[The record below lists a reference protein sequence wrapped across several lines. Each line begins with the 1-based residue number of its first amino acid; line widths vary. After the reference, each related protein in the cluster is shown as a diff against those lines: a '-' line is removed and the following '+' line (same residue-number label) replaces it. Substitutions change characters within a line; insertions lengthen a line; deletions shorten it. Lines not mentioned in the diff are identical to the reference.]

1 MSRRQRPRRG
11 ILLLIVLSLLVLFVL
26 IGVTFVVVAD
36 RHVRDAKIA
45 ARQNTTGDDPIKES
59 DNALMRV
66 LRGPADTQNVIY
78 RHSVLGDLYGVREV
92 PLKGLI
98 VSATPTAARPFVDHF
113 IEIRVT
119 FDPTQ
124 VPTPADLER
133 LRFDMAGRIFSY
145 LDQSG
150 RVFSSRIVKYP
161 AQNDL
166 TRFYVHPFE
175 NDARPRGNETFLI
188 NGKPFDGTGYGYN
201 PADNDLSRPGLTL
214 AAGVDPIPAA
224 LMPFNNFVNPLPL
237 TNSTN
242 SDDLDESWDAADYQN
257 AFLARLPTTPSQF
270 TNPADPLLPSF
281 HQPYLINYW
290 LRNTDLGADPATV
303 WQNWLANPQLLRTLT
318 ARPLPLDHPQ
328 FTGSN
333 PAFSLNA
340 WRLPPTQPPLNL
352 PPSLDGNNDGLVDL
366 PLISGPWDVDNDN
379 DGIADSVWVD
389 LGDRVK
395 MAPDGRLYKP
405 LYAILCVDM
414 DGRLNLNAHGSH
426 YAAMQVPLTDTNHY
440 ATDDGAL
447 PDVLLGQGYGPA
459 EIRLDFALPQNVFR
473 RIIPPATTV
482 GATPFPGRYGVDNVP
497 GFPRR
502 SSPLSLLHEWGMPQ
516 FFTNQAPTYGS
527 LCQTPLDPRG
537 MRGVYLDFNGQPR
550 FHYPNTDGSYLA
562 APVDSELIDD
572 PYESDL
578 FTPQADDA
586 FYTVNDLEQMLRLA
600 DLEDYSNRLLLAL
613 NAMQS
618 PLMQTTLLRRF
629 TTHSFDIPAPPAAV
643 TGNAD
648 PQSLAQLVRSRLIS
662 AGITDVTQQTR
673 QIQLLVPSELRSG
686 YKMDLNRLLG
696 NGKDDNNNGVVD
708 DPAELLSNHEELMW
722 NTTDVYGRFV
732 DMDDPNFAD
741 QYLDDARSIPNV
753 QFSRQVF
760 ARHLYCM
767 AMFLLDNTFSVT
779 GNPADNE
786 ETSRRIAQWAINVV
800 DFRDPDS
807 IMTPFEYDANPFNS
821 DGWSVDDNFATNDR
835 APTQDQITRND
846 AATARP
852 DRRIVWGMERP
863 ELLIT
868 ESLAF
873 HNRGVRDTDEDD
885 RSDNDLEAEPLPG
898 DQSTKRFPEGNR
910 SAPAG
915 LPVAQPDKD
924 LDQFRVP
931 QGSLFL
937 ELYATGNSTWNNPNV
952 PNELYSPVPGGSGAN
967 THGVDLGR
975 VVAGSPV
982 WRVYFT
988 RVPWNANGSNSV
1000 VWTNNIERQALIEP
1014 VLPPALATA
1023 TRATRYPND
1032 EPVGINLPNW
1042 NGIPTPTFDTEF
1054 DRIMVFTPQPPPP
1067 AARESVL
1074 RDYHYYYR
1082 RTGYY
1087 EPGGIIPP
1095 PSGVPAVLEP
1105 GRYAIIG
1112 PRTHTVVGS
1121 EHEENDVQTL
1131 NRSVQ
1136 EFILNSQDLPTYQ
1149 AGRVKFFH
1157 KVGNSTNLPNAR
1169 PVEPLVLI
1177 AAADPPVAG
1186 GIGTNPWNN
1195 RERTAPTG
1203 IGINISEPVPGPR
1216 YYQEPSTGAGPLA
1229 TARLYPDANYNTI
1242 PDVPF
1247 DIAPNL
1253 PLTRVTGSDQNQNGN
1268 PDPIPFQHMRQG
1280 THPYFAVALLQR
1292 LADPTRGFN
1301 EITNPYITVDTQ
1313 PLDLTVFNGEDDEE
1327 PDDWDNANNQISDEP
1342 YDVRPMQAGR
1352 VNSDSLQDFRGRE
1365 RGPQT
1370 GTTDIVW
1377 DSQSRWGQNQPLVAA
1392 ADAVYVNRRPIV
1404 SLGELNVTSYGP
1416 PRAAP
1421 VAYLGSPVR
1430 PFRWLTWNNRPFA
1443 NPLELTMVPSSAPW
1457 RLVHEQFPPGGN
1469 VDTYGEFN
1477 AGFPYLLNFFYD
1489 ENGSPQSN
1497 LAGLFDFVTTP
1508 SPYVGTQ
1515 HWLGRNFPA
1524 PADLRAFR
1532 DPFNKTP
1539 QFREPGKVNLNT
1551 VSDDDVWQA
1560 VRGER
1565 NLGTSW
1571 ADLQESLSGVTNA
1584 NNPRPAYVSNPFRA
1598 ASNAKMMPPFST
1610 RNRSSTDATLLRQ
1623 EAGGT
1628 DMLFESPAGRAFNNS
1643 TTNPYFRYQRMMR
1656 LSNLTTT
1663 HSNVYAIW
1671 ITTGYFE
1678 VLPWNNGVPDA
1689 VHPDGYQLGKE
1700 MGSDTGQPT
1709 RHRAFYII
1717 DRSIPVAFEPGQN
1730 HNIDKTIL
1738 LRRHIE

>member
-26 IGVTFVVVAD
+26 IGVTFIVVAD

-59 DNALMRV
+59 DNALMRI
-66 LRGPADTQNVIY
+66 LRGPADTRSALY
-78 RHSVLGDLYGVREV
+78 RHSLLGDLYGMREV
-92 PLKGLI
+92 PMKGAI
-98 VSATPTAARPFVDHF
+98 VTATPPAANPFVDHF
-113 IEIRVT
+113 IEIRVNYAFNPPQFT
-119 FDPTQ
+119 L
-124 VPTPADLER
+124 ADVER
-133 LRFDMAGRIFSY
+133 LRYDMVGRVFSY
-145 LDQSG
+145 LDRSG
-150 RVFSSRIVKYP
+150 RVFSSRIVKFP

-175 NDARPRGNETFLI
+175 NDSRPLGGETFLI
-188 NGKPFDGTGYGYN
+188 NAKPFDGTGYGYN
-201 PADNDLSRPGLTL
+201 PTDNTLSHPGLTL
-214 AAGVDPIPAA
+214 GSGNSVPAA
-224 LMPFNNFVNPLPL
+224 LMPFNTFVLDANLPID
-237 TNSTN
+237 NSSVN
-242 SDDLDESWDAADYQN
+242 DLDESWDAADYQN
-257 AFLARLPTTPSQF
+257 AFLARVPVTPSPR
-270 TNPADPLLPSF
+270 TNGADPLLPSF

-303 WQNWLANPQLLRTLT
+303 WQSWMANPQLLRTLT
-318 ARPLPLDHPQ
+318 ARPLPMDHPL

-333 PAFSLNA
+333 PAFSADL
-340 WRLPPTQPPLNL
+340 WRVPPTQPPFNL
-352 PPSLDGNNDGLVDL
+352 PPSLDQTNDGLADI
-366 PLISGPWDVDNDN
+366 PLVSGPWDVDNDN

-405 LYAILCVDM
+405 LYAVLCVDM

-426 YAAMQVPLTDTNHY
+426 YAALQVPLTDPSHF
-440 ATDDGAL
+440 ATTTGVL
-447 PDVLLGQGYGPA
+447 TDVLLGQGYGPA
-459 EIRLDFALPQNVFR
+459 EIRLDFALPANVFQ
-473 RIIPPATTV
+473 RIVPPIGG
-482 GATPFPGRYGVDNVP
+482 GAVPLPGRYGADNLP
-497 GFPRR
+497 GVARR
-502 SSPLSLLHEWGMPQ
+502 SSPLSFMHEWGIPE
-516 FFTNQAPTYGS
+516 FFQTQAATYGS

-550 FHYPNTDGSYLA
+550 FHYPNTDGTYMV
-562 APVDSELIDD
+562 APNDSEWIDD
-572 PYESDL
+572 PYESNL
-578 FTPQADDA
+578 ITPQADDA
-586 FYTVNDLEQMLRLA
+586 LYTVNDLEQMLRLP
-600 DLEDYSNRLLLAL
+600 DFEDYSNRLLIAL
-613 NAMQS
+613 NATQS
-618 PLMQTTLLRRF
+618 PLMQTNLLRRF

-648 PQSLAQLVRSRLIS
+648 PRSLAQLVRQRLTT
-662 AGITDVTQQTR
+662 AGMTDVNQLNR
-673 QIQLLVPSELRSG
+673 QIQLIVPTELRYG
-686 YKMDLNRLLG
+686 QKMDLNRLLG
-696 NGKDDNNNGVVD
+696 NGKDDNSNGVVD
-708 DPAELLSNHEELMW
+708 DPIELLSNHEELMW
-722 NTTDVYGRFV
+722 NTTDIYGRFV
-732 DMDDPNFAD
+732 DMDDPNFRD
-741 QYLDDARSIPNV
+741 QYLDNTQTVPNV

-779 GNPADNE
+779 GNASGNE
-786 ETSRRIAQWAINVV
+786 ETARRVAQWAVNVV

-807 IMTPFEYDANPFNS
+807 IMTPFEYDVNPFNL

-835 APTQDQITRND
+835 APSQDQITRND
-846 AATARP
+846 AATPSP

-873 HNRGVRDTDEDD
+873 HNKGLRDTDEDD
-885 RSDNDLEAEPLPG
+885 RSDDDAEDQPLPG
-898 DQSTKRFPEGNR
+898 EQSTKRYPEGNR
-910 SAPAG
+910 PNPQG

-952 PNELYSPVPGGSGAN
+952 PAEIYSPVPGGSGAN

-975 VVAGSPV
+975 MIDGSPV

-988 RVPWNANGSNSV
+988 RVPWDVNGNNNV
-1000 VWTNNIERQALIEP
+1000 NWTNNIERQALIEP
-1014 VLPPALATA
+1014 VLPAALATA
-1023 TRATRYPND
+1023 NRTATYPND

-1042 NGIPTPTFDTEF
+1042 NGIPTPTVDPEF
-1054 DRIMVFTPQPPPP
+1054 DRILLFTTQPPAP
-1067 AARESVL
+1067 ASRETVFQN
-1074 RDYHYYYR
+1074 YHYFYR

-1087 EPGGIIPP
+1087 EPGGISPP
-1095 PSGVPAVLEP
+1095 PSGVAAVLEP
-1105 GRYAIIG
+1105 GRYAVIG
-1112 PRTHTVVGS
+1112 PRTHTVIGS
-1121 EHEENDVQTL
+1121 QHELNDRDTL
-1131 NRSVQ
+1131 DRSDQ
-1136 EFILNSQDLPTYQ
+1136 ELILNSQDLPIFQ
-1149 AGRVKFFH
+1149 AGRQKFYH
-1157 KVGNSTNLPNAR
+1157 KIANPATIPNAR

-1177 AAADPPVAG
+1177 AAADPPAVG
-1186 GIGTNPWNN
+1186 GPNPWNN
-1195 RERTAPTG
+1195 RDRTAPTG

-1216 YYQEPSTGAGPLA
+1216 YYQEPSTSAGPLA
-1229 TARLYPDANYNTI
+1229 TARLYPDSYYNSI

-1253 PLTRVTGSDQNQNGN
+1253 PLTRVTGQGQNG
-1268 PDPIPFQHMRQG
+1268 DAIPFQHLRQG

-1313 PLDLTVFNGEDDEE
+1313 PLDLTVFNGDDDEQPDGWDQGQNPVSME
-1327 PDDWDNANNQISDEP
+1327 PF
-1342 YDVRPMQAGR
+1342 DVRPLQANT
-1352 VNSDSLQDFRGRE
+1352 VNSNSLQDFRGRE
-1365 RGPQT
+1365 RGQQ
-1370 GTTDIVW
+1370 GNITDIIW
-1377 DSQSRWGQNQPLVAA
+1377 DSQSHLGQNANLVAA
-1392 ADAVYVNRRPIV
+1392 ADVVYVNRRPITT
-1404 SLGELNVTSYGP
+1404 LGELNVTSYGP
-1416 PRAAP
+1416 IQSTPAQ
-1421 VAYLGSPVR
+1421 YIGSPTT
-1430 PFRWLTWNNRPFA
+1430 PFRWITWNNRPFA
-1443 NPLELTMVPSSAPW
+1443 NALELTMVPSSAPW
-1457 RLVHEQFPPGGN
+1457 RLVHEQIPAGNN
-1469 VDTYGEFN
+1469 VDVYSEFN
-1477 AGFPYLLNFFYD
+1477 AGYPYLMNFFFD
-1489 ENGSPQSN
+1489 QNGTAQSN

-1515 HWLGRNFPA
+1515 RWLSRYFSDPA
-1524 PADLRAFR
+1524 NDLRAFR
-1532 DPFNKTP
+1532 APFNKAP
-1539 QFREPGKVNLNT
+1539 LYREPGKVNLNT
-1551 VSDDDVWQA
+1551 IPDDDVWQA

-1571 ADLQESLSGVTNA
+1571 ADMQQSLSGASNA
-1584 NNPRPAYVSNPFRA
+1584 NDPRPAYVSNPFRA
-1598 ASNAKMMPPFST
+1598 GSSAKMMPPFST
-1610 RNRSSTDATLLRQ
+1610 RNRSVTDATLLRQ
-1623 EAGGT
+1623 EANGS
-1628 DMLFESPAGRAFNNS
+1628 DMLFDPPTGSSYSNT

-1700 MGSDTGQPT
+1700 MGSDTGQTT

-1717 DRSIPVAFEPGQN
+1717 DRSIPVAFEPGHN
-1730 HNIDKTIL
+1730 HNVDELIL